1 MQEQYEKIEA
11 YLNDELPA
19 AERKAFE
26 AAMTEDPALTR
37 EVNLHRRLATVLGD
51 EQEWQLRQNLESL
64 RDSVPDD
71 QLEDGKPGKNRRAGG
86 LLLGMLGLVIIASLL
101 YWYATS
107 DATTA
112 SETVP
117 ATEAPA
123 PANED
128 EEAPLEE
135 AENPPPVAE
144 EKPAPPP
151 PASVAPE
158 PYAALPLLEA
168 LAKASPLSNIYE
180 FELRSAVEGNAPKQ
194 LRLDGEM
201 LSAQWEGQ
209 TPFVVEI
216 FSNNPAQYPD
226 RPVQE
231 GELLLQPIE
240 EDGPIAFAAK
250 QAYIANYEAPV
261 DLQPG
266 LYYYQVRLQGL
277 DEVLWVG
284 RFRL

>member
-1 MQEQYEKIEA
+1 MQKQYEKIEA
-11 YLNDELPA
+11 YLNNELSG

-26 AAMTEDPALTR
+26 TAMAEDPALAR
-37 EVNLHRRLATVLGD
+37 EVKLHRRLATVLGD
-51 EQEWQLRQNLESL
+51 EQEWQLRQNLQSL
-64 RDSVPDD
+64 RDSVPAD
-71 QLEDGKPGKNRRAGG
+71 QLEGGKPGKNRRAGG
-86 LLLGMLGLVIIASLL
+86 LLLGILGLIIIASLL

-112 SETVP
+112 SDPAPVP
-117 ATEAPA
+117 EAPA
-123 PANED
+123 PPAEV
-128 EEAPLEE
+128 EETPLEE
-135 AENPPPVAE
+135 AEDLPPVAE
-144 EKPAPPP
+144 EKPTPLPQP
-151 PASVAPE
+151 VAPE
-158 PYAALPLLEA
+158 PYAALPQLEE

-180 FELRSAVEGNAPKQ
+180 FELRSAIEGNAPRQ
-194 LRLDGEM
+194 LRLDGEL

-216 FSNNPAQYPD
+216 FSNNPAQYPG
-226 RPVQE
+226 RPVQT

-250 QAYIANYEAPV
+250 QAYIANYEAPL

-277 DEVLWVG
+277 DEVLWIG
-284 RFRL
+284 RFKL

>member
-1 MQEQYEKIEA
+1 MQEQYEKIES
-11 YLNDELPA
+11 YLNDELSA
-19 AERKAFE
+19 EERKAFE
-26 AAMTEDPALTR
+26 AALAEDPALTR
-37 EVNLHRRLATVLGD
+37 EVELHRRLATVLGD
-51 EQEWQLRQNLESL
+51 EREWQFRQNLQSL

-71 QLEDGKPGKNRRAGG
+71 QLKDRKPSNNRRAGG
-86 LLLGMLGLVIIASLL
+86 LLLGLLGLIVIASLL

-112 SETVP
+112 SEPVP
-117 ATEAPA
+117 EAPA
-123 PANED
+123 PPAET
-128 EEAPLEE
+128 EQTPLEE
-135 AENPPPVAE
+135 ADDLPPVAE
-144 EKPAPPP
+144 EKPTSPPEP
-151 PASVAPE
+151 VAPE
-158 PYAALPLLEA
+158 PYAASPQLEE

-180 FELRSAVEGNAPKQ
+180 FELRSAIEGNAPKQ
-194 LRLDGEM
+194 LRLDGEL

-250 QAYIANYEAPV
+250 QAYIANYETPL

-284 RFRL
+284 RFKL